1 MLQKLPHTTAF
12 LVCLGLTLLVWVGR
26 GLGVLTFIPGGLLW
40 LLLLLTVGSAVMDII
55 QRTRRW

>member
-1 MLQKLPHTTAF
+1 MLKTVPRTTAF
-12 LVCLGLTLLVWVGR
+12 LICLGLTLLIWVAR

-40 LLLLLTVGSAVMDII
+40 LLLLLTVGTAVFDII